1 MQEIAKEIGA
11 RIRKYRKQQG
21 MTLDQMAREIHKSKA
36 TVSKYESGDIV
47 IDIDTLY
54 SISCVLHIPLGRL
67 ADMPL
72 PGGSKE
78 PAEPE
83 QEAALFAT
91 GPFFRTKQLY
101 FYFYDGRYK
110 RLMDGI
116 IQIGERKNSV
126 MYQAD
131 LSLCVVSDNG
141 RSRETHYTGE
151 VFYSGML
158 IRFSFINQ
166 TNSLEQDLLYIFNPL
181 EARDSTEGLFCGI
194 SSADLRPCAF
204 KCLVTLTQQP
214 LDDRLRRDLLFTD
227 REIRRMRKLNMLMV
241 DNRYTDEG

>member
-1 MQEIAKEIGA
+1 MKEVAREIGA
-11 RIRKYRKQQG
+11 RIRKYRRQQG
-21 MTLDQMAREIHKSKA
+21 MTLEEMAREIHKSKA

-54 SISCVLHIPLGRL
+54 AVSCALRIPLGRL
-67 ADMPL
+67 TDVPL
-72 PGGSKE
+72 PGSSNETNGQ
-78 PAEPE
+78 E
-83 QEAALFAT
+83 QEAAFFT
-91 GPFFRTKQLY
+91 EGPFFRTKQLY

-116 IQIGERKNSV
+116 IQIGERKNNV
-126 MYQAD
+126 MYKAD
-131 LSLCVVSDNG
+131 LSLCVVSDSG